1 MANTGDRE
9 NSDCAGVRPSRRG
22 VLLGGIAG
30 LAAMATA
37 GASVRTFGAEAGAAT
52 SRGAG
57 EKVKNLIM
65 LVPDGMST
73 GAVSLLDRHKRLT
86 TGKPSFWHSLRG
98 AKGTMHANHTTDAY
112 ESLVTDSAAA
122 SSAWSTGIK
131 HKIKSLCVTPDGRQP
146 SPIFMRAKAAGY
158 KVGCVTT
165 TTITHATPAGFYCNM
180 IGRGSEAEIGQQLI
194 ERGVDVAVGGGAKFV
209 DPAVEA
215 AQTAGK
221 ANGLIVART
230 MMGLRAAMANPAPRV
245 LGLMS
250 SDQIPYVLERRAAS
264 TEQFNLAEAAILAA
278 NRLAAGGK
286 FVLQVE
292 AGRVDHAAHNNDAP
306 ALLAEM
312 MEFDATLEALVG
324 FTRATPGTLLVV
336 VADHAT
342 ANPGLTVYGP
352 KGQAGMEKLAAAKH
366 SFEWMIDKVNKEN
379 EKPMRGAALAQFAEL
394 HLGIRL
400 GADAPGLLQS
410 VHDARQV
417 DPFGARSSLIAVLGS
432 LCGNEFGVG
441 FVSVNHTSDAVDL
454 LAIGAGAESLPG
466 MIDNTEVHEW
476 FCGLLGLKPSI
487 A

>member
-1 MANTGDRE
+1 MANTADRE
-9 NSDCAGVRPSRRG
+9 ILCSAAVGPSRRG
-22 VLLGGIAG
+22 VLLGGLAG
-30 LAAMATA
+30 LAAVAA
-37 GASVRTFGAEAGAAT
+37 GGAGVRAFGADSGAAAGR
-52 SRGAG
+52 SGG

-73 GAVSLLDRHKRLT
+73 GAISLLDMHKRLT
-86 TGKPSFWHSLRG
+86 TGKPSFWHTLRG
-98 AKGTMHANHTTDAY
+98 AKGTMHANQTTDAY

-131 HKIKSLCVTPDGRQP
+131 HKIKSLCITPDGKQP
-146 SPIFMRAKAAGY
+146 SPILMRAKAAGY

-180 IGRGSEAEIGQQLI
+180 IERGNEADIGQQLI
-194 ERGVDVAVGGGAKFV
+194 ERGLDVAVGGGAKFV
-209 DPAVEA
+209 DPALEA
-215 AQTAGK
+215 AQAAGK
-221 ANGLIVART
+221 ANGLIVARS
-230 MMGLRAAMANPAPRV
+230 MLGLRAAMANPAPRV
-245 LGLMS
+245 LGLLS
-250 SDQIPYVLERRAAS
+250 SDQIPYVLERRVAS
-264 TEQFNLAEAAILAA
+264 TEQFNLAEAAVLAA

-292 AGRVDHAAHNNDAP
+292 AGRVDHAAHNNDAA

-312 MEFDATLEALVG
+312 VEFDATLEALVG

-352 KGQAGMEKLAAAKH
+352 RGQAGMEKLAAAKH
-366 SFEWMIDKVNKEN
+366 SLEWMIGKVDKEN
-379 EKPMRGAALAQFAEL
+379 EKPMRGAALAQLAEL
-394 HLGIRL
+394 HLGIGL
-400 GADAPGLLQS
+400 GSDAPSLLQS
-410 VHDARQV
+410 VYDAKQV

-441 FVSVNHTSDAVDL
+441 FVSVNHTSDAVDM
-454 LAIGAGAESLPG
+454 LAVGAGAESLPG
-466 MIDNTEVHEW
+466 LIDNTEVHEW
-476 FCGLLGLKPSI
+476 FCGMLGLGPAI